1 MTILVTGA
9 TGNVGRLLVDELVAA
24 GAPVR
29 ALTVNPVKAALP
41 EQVEVVKGYLGKP
54 ETLPEALKGI
64 DTVYLAPLAATVHDF
79 VKLAKEAGVRRVV
92 ALSGSEADD
101 PPENSSGVDYA
112 IIEKAVREAGFDWTF
127 LRPGAFMNNTFGW
140 AEQIKTDGV
149 VREAYGDVR
158 ITPIDLGDI
167 AAVAAHVLL
176 TEGHSDKKYTLSGP
190 TAVTQR
196 EQVAAIGAA
205 LGVDVPF
212 LELSR
217 EEAEKLW
224 AAQGMPDE
232 ITQWLLDG
240 FAMILEYP
248 QEPTGVV
255 QELTGRP
262 GVSYQEW
269 AVANVDAF
277 R

>member
-9 TGNVGRLLVDELVAA
+9 TGSVGRLLVDELVAA

-29 ALTVNPVKAALP
+29 ALTVNPKKAALP
-41 EQVEVVKGYLGKP
+41 EQVEVAKGYLGKP

-79 VKLAKEAGVRRVV
+79 TKLAKEAGVRRVV

-112 IIEKAVREAGFDWTF
+112 IIEKAVLEAGFDWTF
-127 LRPGAFMNNTFGW
+127 VRPGAFMANTVGW
-140 AEQIKTDGV
+140 AEQIKTERV
-149 VREAYGDVR
+149 VREAYGDAR

-167 AAVAAHVLL
+167 AAVAAHVIL
-176 TEGHSDKKYTLSGP
+176 TEGHLGKKYTLSGP
-190 TAVTQR
+190 TAISQR
-196 EQVAAIGAA
+196 EQVAAISAA
-205 LGVDVPF
+205 LGEEIAF
-212 LELSR
+212 HELTR
-217 EEAEKLW
+217 EEAEKQW

-240 FAMILEYP
+240 FAMILEHP
-248 QEPTGVV
+248 QVPTGVV

-262 GVSYQEW
+262 GVSYAEW
-269 AVANVDAF
+269 AVANVDLF

>member
-1 MTILVTGA
+1 
-9 TGNVGRLLVDELVAA
+9 
-24 GAPVR
+24 
-29 ALTVNPVKAALP
+29 
-41 EQVEVVKGYLGKP
+41 
-54 ETLPEALKGI
+54 
-64 DTVYLAPLAATVHDF
+64 VYLAPLADTVHDF
-79 VKLAKEAGVRRVV
+79 TKLAKEAGVRRVV

-112 IIEKAVREAGFDWTF
+112 IVEKAVEEAGFDWTF
-127 LRPGAFMNNTFGW
+127 LRPGAFMNNTLGW
-140 AEQIKTDGV
+140 AEMVKAERV

-176 TEGHSDKKYTLSGP
+176 TDGHVGKKYTLSGP
-190 TAVTQR
+190 TAVSQR

-205 LGVDVPF
+205 LGTEVTF
-212 LELSR
+212 HELTR
-217 EEAEKLW
+217 EEAEKQW

-240 FAMILEYP
+240 FALMLEYP
-248 QEPTGVV
+248 QVPTGVV

-262 GVSYQEW
+262 GVTYQEW
-269 AVANVDAF
+269 AVANVEAF

>member
-1 MTILVTGA
+1 VTILVTGA
-9 TGNVGRLLVDELVAA
+9 TGSVGRLLVDELVAA

-29 ALTVNPVKAALP
+29 ALTVNPKKAALP
-41 EQVEVVKGYLGKP
+41 EQVEVAKGYLGKP
-54 ETLPEALKGI
+54 ETLPEALKGV
-64 DTVYLAPLAATVHDF
+64 DTVYLAPLADTVHDF
-79 VKLAKEAGVRRVV
+79 TKLAKEAGVRRVV

-112 IIEKAVREAGFDWTF
+112 IVEKAVEEAGFDWTF
-127 LRPGAFMNNTFGW
+127 LRPGAFMNNTLGW
-140 AEQIKTDGV
+140 AEMVKAERV

-176 TEGHSDKKYTLSGP
+176 TDGHVGKKYTLSGP
-190 TAVTQR
+190 TAVSQR

-205 LGVDVPF
+205 LGTEVTF
-212 LELSR
+212 HELTR
-217 EEAEKLW
+217 EEAEKQW

-240 FAMILEYP
+240 FALMLEYP
-248 QEPTGVV
+248 QVPTGVV

-262 GVSYQEW
+262 GVTYQEW
-269 AVANVDAF
+269 AVANVEAF